1 REHLGEDG
9 VFLQW
14 LDTQFLGTEQIQSIG
29 ATLLAVFPNVRL
41 YQPSPTSLLFL
52 GSDGEIHPER
62 EAANPAG
69 LLAKFPR
76 KFERMP
82 VGGVNDLAAAL
93 ICDTEGL
100 IEFCKSASPNT
111 DSFNQLAFRSSV
123 RSGDSTGASLRTL
136 LEAFDPVLTSN
147 SSLWNDAVI
156 QYRLNPAV
164 LVCRMCAAGHIQR
177 AGRFA
182 EQQAEPG
189 LREFLLALVAYE
201 GGQREHCRPLTIE
214 AVRKNPKL
222 SEAKFLLCQLYADEL
237 MDFSAPREVVAQRQ
251 LLTGNEKLVFES
263 YLSMQGGNTSSLEI
277 NDEELKRIN
286 ADEFTYP
293 LALYCRASWRVA
305 ARRENSVDL
314 ATEALQLTDSA
325 LIRSQRDF
333 GFLIRCN
340 AAHLANAPQVQLESI
355 RACAVN
361 LGESDPSTN
370 PLYEQRAR
378 VLSRGLDLIDGNP
391 ELDPAAVRQ
400 VRDYVRQL
408 SRSNSRSAASL
419 ILPTGYVQ

>member
-1 REHLGEDG
+1 
-9 VFLQW
+9 
-14 LDTQFLGTEQIQSIG
+14 
-29 ATLLAVFPNVRL
+29 
-41 YQPSPTSLLFL
+41 
-52 GSDGEIHPER
+52 
-62 EAANPAG
+62 
-69 LLAKFPR
+69 
-76 KFERMP
+76 
-82 VGGVNDLAAAL
+82 
-93 ICDTEGL
+93 
-100 IEFCKSASPNT
+100 
-111 DSFNQLAFRSSV
+111 
-123 RSGDSTGASLRTL
+123 
-136 LEAFDPVLTSN
+136 
-147 SSLWNDAVI
+147 
-156 QYRLNPAV
+156 
-164 LVCRMCAAGHIQR
+164 
-177 AGRFA
+177 
-182 EQQAEPG
+182 
-189 LREFLLALVAYE
+189 
-201 GGQREHCRPLTIE
+201 
-214 AVRKNPKL
+214 
-222 SEAKFLLCQLYADEL
+222 
-237 MDFSAPREVVAQRQ
+237 
-251 LLTGNEKLVFES
+251 
-263 YLSMQGGNTSSLEI
+263 MQGGNTSSLEI